1 MTNVFKNLKH
11 SNAVCGEGGC
21 FYIRWTKM
29 VSFYFFVG
37 EKGAAVRAQHPTPV
51 FFPGESPG
59 QRGLVGYSPWRRK
72 ESDMTERLSTRS
84 SGSHA
89 AGIPA
94 SPVSG
99 PRMQRI
105 GSLDFDLAPYPSSS
119 GQPFPT
125 RAPGCRWTTLG
136 QGRFWY

>member
-21 FYIRWTKM
+21 FYIRWTKI

-37 EKGAAVRAQHPTPV
+37 GMGAAREHGTPLQCSFLENPLDREAWWATVRGVA
-51 FFPGESPG
+51 
-59 QRGLVGYSPWRRK
+59 
-72 ESDMTERLSTRS
+72 ESDTTERLSTGS

-136 QGRFWY
+136 QGRLWY